1 MLSYIELDSLCALFG
16 LERDPA
22 RAARQAL
29 QAAGAIEQVMA
40 ELNERLGRQW
50 NCKVTLAV
58 SIHLGRAVVGEIGAF
73 DPPAVIAIGEA
84 VDATNAL
91 RKAAAAHG
99 AAFAISQ
106 AVYAAAGLDPPP
118 GEEIM
123 VASPTKAAA
132 IPVVLSATAPVLPAP
147 AAPGLAPRA
156 ALQRLWGQ

>member
-1 MLSYIELDSLCALFG
+1 M
-16 LERDPA
+16 
-22 RAARQAL
+22 
-29 QAAGAIEQVMA
+29 
-40 ELNERLGRQW
+40 
-50 NCKVTLAV
+50 
-58 SIHLGRAVVGEIGAF
+58 VGEIGAF

-84 VDATNAL
+84 VDATNEL

-123 VASPTKAAA
+123 VASPTATAA
-132 IPVVLSATAPVLPAP
+132 IPVVLSAAAPSLPAP

>member
-1 MLSYIELDSLCALFG
+1 M
-16 LERDPA
+16 
-22 RAARQAL
+22 
-29 QAAGAIEQVMA
+29 
-40 ELNERLGRQW
+40 
-50 NCKVTLAV
+50 TLAV
-58 SIHLGRAVVGEIGAF
+58 SIHLGRAVVGEVGAF

-106 AVYAAAGLDPPP
+106 AVYAAADLDPPP

-123 VASPTKAAA
+123 VALPTSTAA
-132 IPVVLSATAPVLPAP
+132 IPVVLSAAAPALP